1 MIILQENKALKM
13 KSKISIYKKILQNN
27 KLATMN
33 FLILLFSIFWLKE
46 INYLFYDINDSPD
59 FNKYIIYFDHFFSNE
74 ITNKEHG
81 LMYYYLHS
89 FNYSFFYADL
99 NNFNFFIHKSVLQ
112 VNFYIFIF
120 GVVGYYHLLKFFNFS
135 LNVIFPTLIF
145 LNFFPPSI
153 SMRLVYK
160 PEILAFALLPW
171 IIYLLE
177 KYLKTKK
184 LVYLIL
190 SIPMVVSALS
200 IKGNV
205 LVILS
210 IYIFFSYFKVLIS
223 ASKKQVFIISIISL
237 ISFFALSYENN
248 LSNGKSIL
256 DIQSGSTIEESYN
269 FKAPFSII
277 YKADMYNLLTSPI
290 KHDHA
295 NSFIGITLL
304 ETTGDY
310 FDLYWDNDATNYFKD
325 RKEIFSFVQSNEI
338 KRPEFDKSSS
348 SFIIYQQR
356 MTDVYLYQTIGIIIS
371 IFLFYFLIVNII
383 KNKKYRKLLLAVF
396 VGMAVLLFHSI
407 SGIPKNNFDPSVG
420 DTFKPLYYSFVF
432 TLSFTILIALQLSEK
447 YRRVFYLGIYCLLIV
462 FILGFPKNQ
471 EFSPSTDMIEKIQSS
486 MYCSFEKT
494 IYSESDDIN
503 LINCGMNNFTNND
516 AVNNLYKD
524 NFYHKPVNLSFIFI
538 NILFVIFLI
547 FENKL
552 SKNRFFVFI
561 FKK

>member
-1 MIILQENKALKM
+1 M
-13 KSKISIYKKILQNN
+13 KSKISIYLKNLQNN
-27 KLATMN
+27 KLATLN

-59 FNKYIIYFDHFFSNE
+59 FDKYIIYFDHFFSNE

-89 FNYSFFYADL
+89 FNYSFFYSDL

-120 GVVGYYHLLKFFNFS
+120 GIIGYYHLLKFFNFS

-177 KYLKTKK
+177 KYLKSKK
-184 LVYLIL
+184 ISYLFLSVPLLVSTLT
-190 SIPMVVSALS
+190 

-205 LVILS
+205 LVIVSL
-210 IYIFFSYFKVLIS
+210 YIFFSYFKILIS
-223 ASKKQVFIISIISL
+223 TSKKQFFIISIISF

-256 DIQSGSTIEESYN
+256 DIQSGSSIEESYN
-269 FKAPFSII
+269 FRAPFSII

-310 FDLYWDNDATNYFKD
+310 FDLYWDNDGTDYFKE
-325 RKEIFSFVQSNEI
+325 RKEIFTFVQSNEI
-338 KRPEFDKSSS
+338 KRPEFDKSTSNL
-348 SFIIYQQR
+348 IIYQQR
-356 MTDVYLYQTIGIIIS
+356 MTDVYLYQTIGMLLS
-371 IFLFYFLIVNII
+371 IFLFYFLIVNIL
-383 KNKKYRKLLLAVF
+383 KNKKYRKLLFAVF

-407 SGIPKNNFDPSVG
+407 SGIPRNNFDPSVG

-432 TLSFTILIALQLSEK
+432 TLSFTILIAIKLSEK
-447 YRRVFYLGIYCLLIV
+447 YKRIVYLGIYCFLII

-471 EFSPSTDMIEKIQSS
+471 EFSPSTDMVERIQSS
-486 MYCSFEKT
+486 LFCSVEKT
-494 IYSESDDIN
+494 IYLDSQDMN
-503 LINCGMNNFTNND
+503 FINCDNNNFLNTDSSND
-516 AVNNLYKD
+516 FYKN
-524 NFYHKPVNLSFIFI
+524 NFYHKPVNLLFIFL
-538 NILFVIFLI
+538 NILSVIFLI

-552 SKNRFFVFI
+552 SKNRFFAFI

>member
-1 MIILQENKALKM
+1 M
-13 KSKISIYKKILQNN
+13 KSKISIYIKNLQNN

-59 FNKYIIYFDHFFSNE
+59 FNKYFIYFDHFFSNE

-89 FNYSFFYADL
+89 LNYSFFYSDL

-112 VNFYIFIF
+112 INFYIFIF
-120 GVVGYYHLLKFFNFS
+120 GIVGYYHLLRFFNFS

-184 LVYLIL
+184 LVYLLLAVPI
-190 SIPMVVSALS
+190 VVSTLT

-205 LVILS
+205 LVIVS
-210 IYIFFSYFKVLIS
+210 IYIFFSYFKVLVNIPR
-223 ASKKQVFIISIISL
+223 KQFFIISIISF

-256 DIQSGSTIEESYN
+256 DIQSGSSIEESYN

-277 YKADMYNLLTSPI
+277 YKTDMYNLLTSPI

-310 FDLYWDNDATNYFKD
+310 FDLYWDNDATDYFKE
-325 RKEIFSFVQSNEI
+325 RKEIFTFVQSNEI
-338 KRPEFDKSSS
+338 KGPEFDKSTSN
-348 SFIIYQQR
+348 FIIYQQR

-371 IFLFYFLIVNII
+371 IFLFYFLIVNTV
-383 KNKKYRKLLLAVF
+383 KNKKYRKFLLAVF

-407 SGIPKNNFDPSVG
+407 SGVPKNNFDPSVG

-432 TLSFTILIALQLSEK
+432 TLSFTILIAIQLSK
-447 YRRVFYLGIYCLLIV
+447 RYKRVVYLGIYCLLIV

-471 EFSPSTDMIEKIQSS
+471 EFSPSTNMVEKIQSS
-486 MYCSFEKT
+486 VFCSVEKR
-494 IYSESDDIN
+494 IYLDSQDID
-503 LINCGMNNFTNND
+503 LINCGNNFTNNETTND
-516 AVNNLYKD
+516 FYK
-524 NFYHKPVNLSFIFI
+524 NSFYHKPVNLSFILL
-538 NILFVIFLI
+538 NILSVIFLI

-552 SKNRFFVFI
+552 SKNRLFAFI

>member
-1 MIILQENKALKM
+1 M
-13 KSKISIYKKILQNN
+13 KSKISIFIKSLQNN

-89 FNYSFFYADL
+89 FNYSFFYSDL
-99 NNFNFFIHKSVLQ
+99 NNFNLFIHKSVLQ

-120 GVVGYYHLLKFFNFS
+120 GIVGYYHLLKFFNFS
-135 LNVIFPTLIF
+135 LNVIFPTLVF

-153 SMRLVYK
+153 SMRMVYK

-177 KYLKTKK
+177 KYLKTKT
-184 LVYLIL
+184 LFYLIL
-190 SIPMVVSALS
+190 LIPILVSTLT

-205 LVILS
+205 LVIVCV
-210 IYIFFSYFKVLIS
+210 YIFFSYFKVLIS
-223 ASKKQVFIISIISL
+223 ISKKQFFIISIISF

-256 DIQSGSTIEESYN
+256 EIQSGAVIEDSYN

-277 YKADMYNLLTSPI
+277 YRADMYNLLTSPI

-310 FDLYWDNDATNYFKD
+310 FDLYWDNDATDYFKE
-325 RKEIFSFVQSNEI
+325 RKEIFTFVQSNEI
-338 KRPEFDKSSS
+338 KGPEFNKSSS
-348 SFIIYQQR
+348 NFIIYQQR

-371 IFLFYFLIVNII
+371 IFLFYFLIVNTI
-383 KNKKYRKLLLAVF
+383 KNKKYRKFLLAVF

-432 TLSFTILIALQLSEK
+432 TLSFTILIAVQLSEK
-447 YRRVFYLGIYCLLIV
+447 YKRVIYLGIYCLLIV

-471 EFSPSTDMIEKIQSS
+471 EFSPSIDMVEKIESS
-486 MYCSFEKT
+486 VFCSVEKT
-494 IYSESDDIN
+494 IYFNSQDID
-503 LINCGMNNFTNND
+503 LINCGN
-516 AVNNLYKD
+516 NNLANTDTGNELYKN
-524 NFYHKPVNLSFIFI
+524 NFYHKPVNLLFILL
-538 NILFVIFLI
+538 NTLSVILLV
-547 FENKL
+547 FEKKL
-552 SKNRFFVFI
+552 SKYRLFTFI

>member
-1 MIILQENKALKM
+1 M
-13 KSKISIYKKILQNN
+13 KSKISIYLKNLQNN
-27 KLATMN
+27 KLATLN

-59 FNKYIIYFDHFFSNE
+59 FDKYIIYFDHFFSNE

-89 FNYSFFYADL
+89 FNYSFFYSDL
-99 NNFNFFIHKSVLQ
+99 NNFNLFIHKSILQ

-120 GVVGYYHLLKFFNFS
+120 GIIGYYHLLKFFNFS

-177 KYLKTKK
+177 KYLKSKK
-184 LVYLIL
+184 ISYLFLSVPLLVSTLT
-190 SIPMVVSALS
+190 

-205 LVILS
+205 LVIVSL
-210 IYIFFSYFKVLIS
+210 YIFFSYFKILIS
-223 ASKKQVFIISIISL
+223 TSKKQFFIISIISF
-237 ISFFALSYENN
+237 ISFFGLSYENN

-256 DIQSGSTIEESYN
+256 DIQSGSSIEESYN
-269 FKAPFSII
+269 FRAPFSII

-310 FDLYWDNDATNYFKD
+310 FDLYWDNDGTDYFKE
-325 RKEIFSFVQSNEI
+325 RKEIFTFVQSNEI
-338 KRPEFDKSSS
+338 KRPKFDKSTSN
-348 SFIIYQQR
+348 FIIYQQR
-356 MTDVYLYQTIGIIIS
+356 MTDVYLYQTIGILLS
-371 IFLFYFLIVNII
+371 IFLFYFLIVNIL
-383 KNKKYRKLLLAVF
+383 KNNKYRKLLFAVF

-407 SGIPKNNFDPSVG
+407 SGIPRNNFDPSVG

-432 TLSFTILIALQLSEK
+432 TLSFTILIAIKLSEK
-447 YRRVFYLGIYCLLIV
+447 YKRIFYLGIYCFLII

-471 EFSPSTDMIEKIQSS
+471 EFSPSTDMVERIQSS
-486 MYCSFEKT
+486 LFCSVEKT
-494 IYSESDDIN
+494 IYFDSQDMN
-503 LINCGMNNFTNND
+503 FINCDNNNFLNTDSSND
-516 AVNNLYKD
+516 FYKN
-524 NFYHKPVNLSFIFI
+524 NFYHKPVNLLFIFL
-538 NILFVIFLI
+538 NILSVIFLI

-552 SKNRFFVFI
+552 SKNRLFAFI

>member
-1 MIILQENKALKM
+1 M
-13 KSKISIYKKILQNN
+13 KSKISIYIKSLQNN
-27 KLATMN
+27 KLAMMN

-46 INYLFYDINDSPD
+46 INYLFYEINDSPD

-89 FNYSFFYADL
+89 FNYSFFYSDL

-112 VNFYIFIF
+112 INFYIFIF
-120 GVVGYYHLLKFFNFS
+120 GIVGYYHLLRFFNFS

-184 LVYLIL
+184 LVYLLLAVPI
-190 SIPMVVSALS
+190 VVSTLT

-205 LVILS
+205 LVIVS
-210 IYIFFSYFKVLIS
+210 IYIFFSYFKVLVNIPR
-223 ASKKQVFIISIISL
+223 KQFFIISIISF

-256 DIQSGSTIEESYN
+256 DIQSGSSIEESYN

-277 YKADMYNLLTSPI
+277 YKTDMYNLLTSPI

-310 FDLYWDNDATNYFKD
+310 FDLYWDNDATDYFKE
-325 RKEIFSFVQSNEI
+325 RKEIFTFVQSNEI
-338 KRPEFDKSSS
+338 KGPEFDKSTSN
-348 SFIIYQQR
+348 FIIYQQR

-371 IFLFYFLIVNII
+371 IFLFYFLIVNTV
-383 KNKKYRKLLLAVF
+383 KNKKYRKYLLAVF

-407 SGIPKNNFDPSVG
+407 SGVPKNNFDPSVG

-432 TLSFTILIALQLSEK
+432 TLSFTILIAIQLSK
-447 YRRVFYLGIYCLLIV
+447 RYKRVVYLGIYCLLIV

-471 EFSPSTDMIEKIQSS
+471 EFSPSTNMVEKIQSS
-486 MYCSFEKT
+486 VFCSVEKR
-494 IYSESDDIN
+494 IYLDSQDID
-503 LINCGMNNFTNND
+503 LINCGNNFTNNETTND
-516 AVNNLYKD
+516 FYK
-524 NFYHKPVNLSFIFI
+524 NSFYHKPVNLSFILL
-538 NILFVIFLI
+538 NILSVIFLI

-552 SKNRFFVFI
+552 SKNRLFAFI

>member
-1 MIILQENKALKM
+1 M
-13 KSKISIYKKILQNN
+13 KSKISIYLKNLQNN
-27 KLATMN
+27 KLATLN

-59 FNKYIIYFDHFFSNE
+59 FDKYIIYFDHFFSNE

-89 FNYSFFYADL
+89 FNYSFFYSDL

-120 GVVGYYHLLKFFNFS
+120 GIIGYYHLLKFFNFS

-177 KYLKTKK
+177 KYLKSKK
-184 LVYLIL
+184 ISYLFLSVPLLVSTLT
-190 SIPMVVSALS
+190 

-205 LVILS
+205 LVIVSL
-210 IYIFFSYFKVLIS
+210 YIFFSYFKILIS
-223 ASKKQVFIISIISL
+223 TSKKQFFIISIISF

-256 DIQSGSTIEESYN
+256 DIQSGSSIEESYN
-269 FKAPFSII
+269 FRAPFSII

-310 FDLYWDNDATNYFKD
+310 FDLYWDNDGTDYFKE
-325 RKEIFSFVQSNEI
+325 RKEIFTFVQSNEI
-338 KRPEFDKSSS
+338 KRPEFDKSTSNL
-348 SFIIYQQR
+348 IIYQQR
-356 MTDVYLYQTIGIIIS
+356 MTDVYLYQTIGILLS
-371 IFLFYFLIVNII
+371 IFLFYFLIVNIL
-383 KNKKYRKLLLAVF
+383 KNKKYRKLLFAVF

-407 SGIPKNNFDPSVG
+407 SGIPRNNFDPSVG

-432 TLSFTILIALQLSEK
+432 TLSFTILIAIKLSEK
-447 YRRVFYLGIYCLLIV
+447 YKRIVYLGIYCFLII

-471 EFSPSTDMIEKIQSS
+471 EFSPSTDMVERIQSS
-486 MYCSFEKT
+486 LFCSVEKT
-494 IYSESDDIN
+494 IYLDSQDMN
-503 LINCGMNNFTNND
+503 FINCDNNNFLNTDSSND
-516 AVNNLYKD
+516 FYKN
-524 NFYHKPVNLSFIFI
+524 NFYHKPVNLLFIFL
-538 NILFVIFLI
+538 NILSVIFLI

-552 SKNRFFVFI
+552 SKNRFFAFI

>member
-1 MIILQENKALKM
+1 M
-13 KSKISIYKKILQNN
+13 KSKISIYIKSLQNN
-27 KLATMN
+27 KLAMMN

-46 INYLFYDINDSPD
+46 INYLFYEINDSPD

-89 FNYSFFYADL
+89 FNYSFFYSDL

-112 VNFYIFIF
+112 INFYIFIF
-120 GVVGYYHLLKFFNFS
+120 GIVGYYHLLRFFNFS

-184 LVYLIL
+184 LVYLLLAVPI
-190 SIPMVVSALS
+190 VVSTLT

-205 LVILS
+205 LVIVS
-210 IYIFFSYFKVLIS
+210 IYIFFSYFKVLVSIPR
-223 ASKKQVFIISIISL
+223 KQFFIISIISF

-256 DIQSGSTIEESYN
+256 DIQSGSSIEESYN

-277 YKADMYNLLTSPI
+277 YKTDMYNLLTSPI

-310 FDLYWDNDATNYFKD
+310 FDLYWDNDATDYFKE
-325 RKEIFSFVQSNEI
+325 RKEIFTFVQSNEI
-338 KRPEFDKSSS
+338 KGPEFDKSTSN
-348 SFIIYQQR
+348 FIIYQQR

-371 IFLFYFLIVNII
+371 IFLFYFLIVNTV
-383 KNKKYRKLLLAVF
+383 KNKKYRKFLLAVF

-407 SGIPKNNFDPSVG
+407 SGVPKNNFDPSVG

-432 TLSFTILIALQLSEK
+432 TLSFTILIAIQLSERYK
-447 YRRVFYLGIYCLLIV
+447 RVVYLGIYCLLIV

-471 EFSPSTDMIEKIQSS
+471 EFSPSTNMVEKIQSS
-486 MYCSFEKT
+486 VFCSVEKR
-494 IYSESDDIN
+494 IYLDSQDID
-503 LINCGMNNFTNND
+503 LINCGNNFTNNETTND
-516 AVNNLYKD
+516 FYK
-524 NFYHKPVNLSFIFI
+524 NSFYHKPVNLSFILL
-538 NILFVIFLI
+538 NILSVIFLI

-552 SKNRFFVFI
+552 SKNRLFAFI

>member
-1 MIILQENKALKM
+1 M
-13 KSKISIYKKILQNN
+13 KSKISIYIKNLQNN

-59 FNKYIIYFDHFFSNE
+59 INKYIIYFDHFFSNE

-89 FNYSFFYADL
+89 FNYSFFYSDF
-99 NNFNFFIHKSVLQ
+99 NNFNLFIHKSVLQ

-120 GVVGYYHLLKFFNFS
+120 GIVGYYHLLKFFNFS

-177 KYLKTKK
+177 KYLKNKK
-184 LVYLIL
+184 LFYLIL
-190 SIPMVVSALS
+190 LIPILVSTLT

-205 LVILS
+205 LVIVS

-223 ASKKQVFIISIISL
+223 TSKKQFFIISIISL

-256 DIQSGSTIEESYN
+256 DIQSGATIEEAYN
-269 FKAPFSII
+269 FKAPFSIV

-290 KHDHA
+290 KHEHA
-295 NSFIGITLL
+295 SSFIGITLL

-310 FDLYWDNDATNYFKD
+310 FDLYWDNDATDYFKG
-325 RKEIFSFVQSNEI
+325 RKEIFTFVQSNEI
-338 KRPEFDKSSS
+338 KGPEFDESISK
-348 SFIIYQQR
+348 FIIYQQR
-356 MTDVYLYQTIGIIIS
+356 MTDVYLNQTIGIIIS
-371 IFLFYFLIVNII
+371 IFLFYFLIVNIV
-383 KNKKYRKLLLAVF
+383 KNKKYRKLLLAVIF
-396 VGMAVLLFHSI
+396 GMLIILFHSI
-407 SGIPKNNFDPSVG
+407 SGIPNNNFDPSVG

-432 TLSFTILIALQLSEK
+432 TLSFTILIAILLSEK
-447 YRRVFYLGIYCLLIV
+447 YKRIFYLGIYCFLIV

-471 EFSPSTDMIEKIQSS
+471 EFSPSTQMIEKIQSS
-486 MYCSFEKT
+486 AYCSVEKI
-494 IYSESDDIN
+494 IYLDNQDIDF
-503 LINCGMNNFTNND
+503 IDCGINNFTNND
-516 AVNNLYKD
+516 TVNDFYKSD
-524 NFYHKPVNLSFIFI
+524 FYHKPVNLLFILLTI
-538 NILFVIFLI
+538 TSVIFLI

-552 SKNRFFVFI
+552 SKNRFFAFI

>member
-1 MIILQENKALKM
+1 M
-13 KSKISIYKKILQNN
+13 KSKISIYLKNLQNN
-27 KLATMN
+27 KLATLN

-59 FNKYIIYFDHFFSNE
+59 FDKYIIYFDHFFSNE

-89 FNYSFFYADL
+89 FNYSFFYSDL

-120 GVVGYYHLLKFFNFS
+120 GIIGYYHLLKFFNFS

-177 KYLKTKK
+177 KYLKSKK
-184 LVYLIL
+184 ISYLFLSVPLLVSTLT
-190 SIPMVVSALS
+190 

-205 LVILS
+205 LVIVSL
-210 IYIFFSYFKVLIS
+210 YIFFSYFKILIS
-223 ASKKQVFIISIISL
+223 TSKKQFFIISIISF

-256 DIQSGSTIEESYN
+256 DIQSGSSIEESYN
-269 FKAPFSII
+269 FRAPFSII

-310 FDLYWDNDATNYFKD
+310 FDLYWDNDGTDYFKE
-325 RKEIFSFVQSNEI
+325 RKEIFTFVQSNEI
-338 KRPEFDKSSS
+338 KRPEFDKSTSNL
-348 SFIIYQQR
+348 IIYQQR
-356 MTDVYLYQTIGIIIS
+356 MTDVYLYQTIGILLS
-371 IFLFYFLIVNII
+371 IFLFYFLIVNIL
-383 KNKKYRKLLLAVF
+383 KNKKYRKLLFAVF

-407 SGIPKNNFDPSVG
+407 SGIPRNNFDPSVG

-432 TLSFTILIALQLSEK
+432 TLSFTILIAIKLSEK
-447 YRRVFYLGIYCLLIV
+447 YKRIVYLGIY
-462 FILGFPKNQ
+462 
-471 EFSPSTDMIEKIQSS
+471 
-486 MYCSFEKT
+486 
-494 IYSESDDIN
+494 
-503 LINCGMNNFTNND
+503 
-516 AVNNLYKD
+516 
-524 NFYHKPVNLSFIFI
+524 
-538 NILFVIFLI
+538 
-547 FENKL
+547 
-552 SKNRFFVFI
+552 
-561 FKK
+561 

>member
-1 MIILQENKALKM
+1 M
-13 KSKISIYKKILQNN
+13 KHKISTYLKILQNN

-46 INYLFYDINDSPD
+46 INYLFYNINDSPD

-89 FNYSFFYADL
+89 FNYSYFYADL

-112 VNFYIFIF
+112 INFYIFIF
-120 GVVGYYHLLKFFNFS
+120 GIVGYYHLLKFFDFS

-171 IIYLLE
+171 IIYLFE
-177 KYLKTKK
+177 KYLKTRKFI
-184 LVYLIL
+184 YLIL
-190 SIPMVVSALS
+190 SIPMFVSTLT

-205 LVILS
+205 LVIVS
-210 IYIFFSYFKVLIS
+210 IYIFFSYFKVLMNI
-223 ASKKQVFIISIISL
+223 SKKQFFLISIMSF

-248 LSNGKSIL
+248 LTNGKSIL

-277 YKADMYNLLTSPI
+277 YKTDMYDLLTSPI

-310 FDLYWDNDATNYFKD
+310 FDLYWDNDATDYFKD

-338 KRPEFDKSSS
+338 KGPEFDESSS
-348 SFIIYQQR
+348 SLIIYQQR
-356 MTDVYLYQTIGIIIS
+356 MTDVYLYQTVGIIIS
-371 IFLFYFLIVNII
+371 IFLFYSLIFNIV
-383 KNKKYRKLLLAVF
+383 KNKKYRKLLLAAF

-407 SGIPKNNFDPSVG
+407 SGVPKNNFNPLVG

-447 YRRVFYLGIYCLLIV
+447 YKRVVYLGIYCLLIV

-486 MYCSFEKT
+486 VFCTFEKT
-494 IYSESDDIN
+494 IYLEIQDID
-503 LINCGMNNFTNND
+503 LINCDNKNFTNND
-516 AVNNLYKD
+516 TANNLYKN
-524 NFYHKPVNLSFIFI
+524 NFYHKPVNLLFILI
-538 NILFVIFLI
+538 NILSVIFLI

-552 SKNRFFVFI
+552 SKYRLFAFI

>member
-1 MIILQENKALKM
+1 M
-13 KSKISIYKKILQNN
+13 KSKISIYIKSLQNN

-46 INYLFYDINDSPD
+46 INYLFYEINDSPD

-89 FNYSFFYADL
+89 FNYSFFYSDF
-99 NNFNFFIHKSVLQ
+99 NNFNLFIHKSVLQ

-120 GVVGYYHLLKFFNFS
+120 GIVGYYHLLKFFNFS

-177 KYLKTKK
+177 KYLKNKK
-184 LVYLIL
+184 LIYLIL
-190 SIPMVVSALS
+190 LIPILVSTLT

-205 LVILS
+205 LVIVS

-223 ASKKQVFIISIISL
+223 TSKKQFFIISIISL

-256 DIQSGSTIEESYN
+256 DIQSGATIEEAYN
-269 FKAPFSII
+269 FKAPFSIV

-290 KHDHA
+290 KHEHA
-295 NSFIGITLL
+295 SSFIGITLL

-310 FDLYWDNDATNYFKD
+310 FDLYWDNDATDYFKG
-325 RKEIFSFVQSNEI
+325 RKEIFTFVQSNEI
-338 KRPEFDKSSS
+338 KGPEFDESISK
-348 SFIIYQQR
+348 FIIYQQR
-356 MTDVYLYQTIGIIIS
+356 MTDVYLNQTIGIIIS
-371 IFLFYFLIVNII
+371 IFLFYFLIVNTV
-383 KNKKYRKLLLAVF
+383 KNKEYRKFLLAVF

-432 TLSFTILIALQLSEK
+432 TLSFTILIAIQLSERYK
-447 YRRVFYLGIYCLLIV
+447 RIVYLVIYCLLIV

-471 EFSPSTDMIEKIQSS
+471 EFSPSTDMIEKIESS
-486 MYCSFEKT
+486 VFCSVEKI
-494 IYSESDDIN
+494 IYLDSQDSD
-503 LINCGMNNFTNND
+503 LINCGNNNFMNNETSND
-516 AVNNLYKD
+516 FYKN
-524 NFYHKPVNLSFIFI
+524 NFYHKPVNLSFILL
-538 NILFVIFLI
+538 NILSVIFLI

-552 SKNRFFVFI
+552 SKNRLFAFI

>member
-1 MIILQENKALKM
+1 M
-13 KSKISIYKKILQNN
+13 KSKISIYIKSLQNN
-27 KLATMN
+27 KLATIN

-46 INYLFYDINDSPD
+46 INYLFYEINDSPD

-89 FNYSFFYADL
+89 FNYSFFYSDL

-112 VNFYIFIF
+112 INFYIFIF
-120 GVVGYYHLLKFFNFS
+120 GIVGYYHLLKFFNFS
-135 LNVIFPTLIF
+135 LNVIFSTLIF

-184 LVYLIL
+184 LIYLLL
-190 SIPMVVSALS
+190 SVPIVVSTLT

-205 LVILS
+205 LVIVSL
-210 IYIFFSYFKVLIS
+210 YIFFSYFKVLVNIPR
-223 ASKKQVFIISIISL
+223 KQFFIISIISF

-256 DIQSGSTIEESYN
+256 DIQSGASIEESYN

-277 YKADMYNLLTSPI
+277 YKTDMYNLLTSPI

-310 FDLYWDNDATNYFKD
+310 FDLYWDNDATDYFKE
-325 RKEIFSFVQSNEI
+325 RKEIFTFVQSNEI
-338 KRPEFDKSSS
+338 KGPEFDKSTSN
-348 SFIIYQQR
+348 FIIYQQR

-371 IFLFYFLIVNII
+371 IFLFYFLIVNTL
-383 KNKKYRKLLLAVF
+383 KNKKYRKFLLAVF

-407 SGIPKNNFDPSVG
+407 SGVPKNNFDPSVG

-432 TLSFTILIALQLSEK
+432 TLSFTILIAIQLSERYK
-447 YRRVFYLGIYCLLIV
+447 RVVYLGIYCLLIV

-471 EFSPSTDMIEKIQSS
+471 EFSPSTNMVEKIQSS
-486 MYCSFEKT
+486 VFCSVEKR
-494 IYSESDDIN
+494 IYLDSQDID
-503 LINCGMNNFTNND
+503 LINCGNNFTNNETTND
-516 AVNNLYKD
+516 FYK
-524 NFYHKPVNLSFIFI
+524 NSFYHKPVNLSFILL
-538 NILFVIFLI
+538 NILSVIFLI

-552 SKNRFFVFI
+552 SKNRLFAFI

>member
-1 MIILQENKALKM
+1 M
-13 KSKISIYKKILQNN
+13 KSKISIYIKSLQNN
-27 KLATMN
+27 KLATIN

-46 INYLFYDINDSPD
+46 INYLFYEINDSPD

-89 FNYSFFYADL
+89 FNYSFFYSDL

-112 VNFYIFIF
+112 INFYIFIF
-120 GVVGYYHLLKFFNFS
+120 GIVGYYHLLKFFNFS
-135 LNVIFPTLIF
+135 LNVIFSTLIF

-184 LVYLIL
+184 LVYLLL
-190 SIPMVVSALS
+190 SVPIVVSTLT

-205 LVILS
+205 LVIVSL
-210 IYIFFSYFKVLIS
+210 YIFFSYFKVLVNIPR
-223 ASKKQVFIISIISL
+223 KQFFIISIISF

-256 DIQSGSTIEESYN
+256 DIQSGSSIEESYN

-277 YKADMYNLLTSPI
+277 YKTDMYNLLTSPI

-310 FDLYWDNDATNYFKD
+310 FDLYWDNDATDYFKE
-325 RKEIFSFVQSNEI
+325 RKEIFTFVQSNEI
-338 KRPEFDKSSS
+338 KGPEFDKSTSN
-348 SFIIYQQR
+348 FIIYQQR

-371 IFLFYFLIVNII
+371 IFLFYFLIVNTV
-383 KNKKYRKLLLAVF
+383 KNKKYRKFLLAVF

-407 SGIPKNNFDPSVG
+407 SGVPKNNFDPSVG

-432 TLSFTILIALQLSEK
+432 TLSFTILIAIQLSERYK
-447 YRRVFYLGIYCLLIV
+447 RVLYLGIYCLMIV

-471 EFSPSTDMIEKIQSS
+471 EFSPSTNMVEKIQSS
-486 MYCSFEKT
+486 VFCSVEKR
-494 IYSESDDIN
+494 IYLDSQDID
-503 LINCGMNNFTNND
+503 LINCGNNFTNNETTND
-516 AVNNLYKD
+516 FYK
-524 NFYHKPVNLSFIFI
+524 NTFYHKPVNLSFILL
-538 NILFVIFLI
+538 NILSVIFLI

-552 SKNRFFVFI
+552 SKNRLFAFI